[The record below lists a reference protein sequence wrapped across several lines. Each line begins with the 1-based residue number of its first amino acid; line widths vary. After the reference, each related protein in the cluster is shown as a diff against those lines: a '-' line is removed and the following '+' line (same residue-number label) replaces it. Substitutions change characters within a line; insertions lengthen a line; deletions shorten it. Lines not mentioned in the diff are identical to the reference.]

1 MAQPTKKKKKID
13 QYYVCFIK
21 RHRLIAET
29 FNLSD
34 LKWCNALPKWS
45 LRHYRHDRAK
55 MIDVIKAELGKKKGF
70 FLKMSELRNLHFA
83 HFESLLI
90 WVKQK

>member
-1 MAQPTKKKKKID
+1 
-13 QYYVCFIK
+13 
-21 RHRLIAET
+21 
-29 FNLSD
+29 
-34 LKWCNALPKWS
+34 
-45 LRHYRHDRAK
+45 